1 MAKFLFES
9 QASVKEKE
17 SMRLNSFESKDG
29 RYTYYFGIIDILT
42 QYGLK
47 KKMEHGF
54 KMVFQGSEIS
64 CYPPEEY
71 AERFCA
77 FMNE

>member
-9 QASVKEKE
+9 QSSVKEKE
-17 SMRLNSFESKDG
+17 SMRLNYFVSKDG
-29 RYTYYFGIIDILT
+29 RYTYYVGIIDILT

-54 KMVFQGSEIS
+54 KMLF
-64 CYPPEEY
+64 
-71 AERFCA
+71 
-77 FMNE
+77 